1 MAKSS
6 GNKSFKGD
14 GKRIY
19 WITGASSGIGME
31 LARAL
36 AKERH
41 YVFVSARSEEKLA
54 CLKEAYPENIG
65 IIPLDVTDPLSMATA
80 EKLLREKTDHLDTL
94 VACAGTCEY
103 DDNLRLPVDLYDRVT
118 RTNYLGTVETVRVAL
133 PLLRKSRLSPH
144 IAAVSS
150 LSAVVPFPRAAA
162 YGASKAALDYFLQSL
177 QIDLKP
183 ENISVTSIRPGFV
196 DTPLT
201 QRNDFDMPFIIS
213 SKDAAA
219 RIVKALH
226 KRPMFFDFPRRL
238 AIPMKIMR
246 CFPSF
251 WRNVVAQKI
260 KKEDDL

>member
-1 MAKSS
+1 MSMNTGRCAD
-6 GNKSFKGD
+6 KGAE
-14 GKRIY
+14 KRVY

-31 LARAL
+31 VARAL
-36 AKERH
+36 AKARN

-54 CLKEAYPENIG
+54 CLHEAYPENIG
-65 IIPLDVTDPLSMATA
+65 IIPLDVTDPHSIATA
-80 EKLLREKTDHLDTL
+80 EQLLNEKTDHLDTL

-103 DDNLRLPVDLYDRVT
+103 DDHLALPVDLYERVT

-133 PLLRKSRLSPH
+133 PLLRKSQLSPH

-201 QRNDFDMPFIIS
+201 QRNDFDMPFIIT
-213 SKDAAA
+213 SKEAAA

-238 AIPMKIMR
+238 AIPIKMMR
-246 CFPSF
+246 CFPRF